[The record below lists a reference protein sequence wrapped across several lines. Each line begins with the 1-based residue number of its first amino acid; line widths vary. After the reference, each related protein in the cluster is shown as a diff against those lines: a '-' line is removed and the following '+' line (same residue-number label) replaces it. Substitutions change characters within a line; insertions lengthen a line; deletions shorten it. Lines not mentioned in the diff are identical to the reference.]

1 MKEKTTHYLT
11 VIPYFIG
18 WFALV
23 IYCYRYGQEMSTIKR
38 VTLYCITLLLTPGLS
53 DFFGKITTN

>member
-1 MKEKTTHYLT
+1 MKERTAHYLL

-23 IYCYRYGQEMSTIKR
+23 IYCYRYGHEMSTIKG
-38 VTLYCITLLLTPGLS
+38 VTLYFITALLSPGLS
-53 DFFGKITTN
+53 DFFGKNNC